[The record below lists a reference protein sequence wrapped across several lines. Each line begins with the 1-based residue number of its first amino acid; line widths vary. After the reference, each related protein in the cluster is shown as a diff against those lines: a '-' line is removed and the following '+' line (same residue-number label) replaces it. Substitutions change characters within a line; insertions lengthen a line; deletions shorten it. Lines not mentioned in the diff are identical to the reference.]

1 MTFKPSLK
9 TERERAQMEIDDAIE
24 AISVLDNAIA
34 CGFLK
39 DKHSL
44 IAQEWIKEY
53 KTDIERCKMSK
64 ENMLRAMVAT
74 KQLEIDKLKRKI
86 KEMEDKF
93 EQQRIDEGGWN
104 SDNTRQR
111 DTKNRKK
118 DKRIKSSDSS
128 DK

>member
-1 MTFKPSLK
+1 
-9 TERERAQMEIDDAIE
+9 
-24 AISVLDNAIA
+24 
-34 CGFLK
+34 
-39 DKHSL
+39 
-44 IAQEWIKEY
+44 
-53 KTDIERCKMSK
+53 MSK

-93 EQQRIDEGGWN
+93 EQQRIDQGGWN

-111 DTKNRKK
+111 NIKNRKK